1 MLTRQKRSVT
11 AVSDSVEQIRS
22 GFTQKFNLV
31 FEGVN
36 RMRDTRHSIGRLEE
50 EKAEITRLYDFAYF
64 LVVEDF
70 LVVS

>member
-1 MLTRQKRSVT
+1 LLTRQKRSVT

-22 GFTQKFNLV
+22 DFTQKFNLV
-31 FEGVN
+31 FEEVS
-36 RMRDTRHSIGRLEE
+36 RMRDTQHSIGRLEE
-50 EKAEITRLYDFAYF
+50 EKAEITRLYDSAYF